1 MKIDFIVNNYLLI
14 WNLLYS
20 PSISIK
26 MHAFKQKLWLTYKKE
41 YKLIEKD
48 KDEILKDIK
57 NFIPDDNT
65 MYSKIEGTLLFER
78 LMADAMKHRLELLKI
93 WDTNKKEVNNYLKDI
108 LKVSLDKYNVVVL
121 PAYMDSCLT
130 SNNCMNIGWGKKQ
143 DLNDKLDTLC
153 NIIYTIIYSNFNK
166 YEDEIDEKIV
176 KACLELM
183 IRNELY
189 TKLNKTSNKLDGNK
203 DIREIKKQIYPY
215 FLMYMGVDLENMSEY
230 MMRDNQPF
238 DIEKYTN
245 EIQLRKL
252 NYIEFIEFI
261 IRNKKLIL
269 KIKKIGLEII

>member
-130 SNNCMNIGWGKKQ
+130 SNYCMNIGWGKKQ

-153 NIIYTIIYSNFNK
+153 NIIYTIIYNNFNK
-166 YEDEIDEKIV
+166 YEDEIDDKIV

>member
-48 KDEILKDIK
+48 KDEILEDIK

-108 LKVSLDKYNVVVL
+108 LKTSVDKYNVIVL
-121 PAYMDSCLT
+121 PPYMDSCLT
-130 SNNCMNIGWGKKQ
+130 SDNCTNIGWGKKQ

-153 NIIYTIIYSNFNK
+153 NIIYTIIYNNFNK

-189 TKLNKTSNKLDGNK
+189 TKINKKSNKLDGNK
-203 DIREIKKQIYPY
+203 EIKEIKKQIYPY
-215 FLMYMGVDLENMSEY
+215 FLMYMGIDLENMSEY

-245 EIQLRKL
+245 EIQLRNL